1 MSDVQAESSKTLPKA
16 TQPEKRRNKP
26 LLSIRARLI
35 VVALL
40 AISPLMVERVR
51 GLERARFERGAIAR
65 SQVIDLAR
73 SGIAAQREVIDSTR
87 VLLHAAARVYTKMPL
102 AAQDCNQLLG
112 DLSSNIPWIRMLAAI
127 GHNGQVKCGS
137 DPTVIGLNISDRP
150 YFQNALQSRDFA
162 LSDYLIRRVNGV
174 PGLMATFPVIKDG
187 NQVTAVVAAS
197 LDLNWISDVTASAA
211 QGLGTEVVV
220 IDGGG
225 TVLAASAGEQELV
238 GKNFAGH
245 GLTNEL
251 LAQDE
256 GTTTTRDYDGTKR
269 ILGFIRVPWTNA
281 RLAVGVDET
290 VVHSGIDREITIAY
304 AQLGVFG
311 MLVLLA
317 AWFGGERLILRPI
330 RSLVRT
336 ATRFGRGDLRARA
349 ADDSWMAEFEPLAA
363 PFDDMAR
370 KLAAREEELRIA
382 NQHLEELASL
392 DGLTGLANRRGFD
405 RELDRAWRQA
415 EELEEPLALMMIDI
429 YHFKLFNDR
438 YGHVQGDACL
448 RAVGETLSLVALNE
462 ALMVARYGGEEFAL
476 LLPRL
481 DLERAVA
488 LAEEARCSIEELS
501 MTRADAPCGMVTIS
515 IGVESRVPQP
525 GQKSACLVEAADRAL
540 YDAKRRGRNAVVAHA
555 SLLLSAAS

>member
-1 MSDVQAESSKTLPKA
+1 MSDVRAKSPKTLPQA
-16 TQPEKRRNKP
+16 TPTGKRRNKP

-40 AISPLMVERVR
+40 AIAPLMVERVR
-51 GLERARFERGAIAR
+51 GLERARVERGAIAR

-87 VLLHAAARVYTKMPL
+87 ALLRAAARVYTKMPL
-102 AAQDCNQLLG
+102 PAQDCNQLLG
-112 DLSSNIPWIRMLAAI
+112 DLSSNVPWIRMLAVV
-127 GHNGQVKCGS
+127 GRNGQVKCGS
-137 DPTVIGLNISDRP
+137 DPVVIGLNIGDRP

-162 LSDYLIRRVNGV
+162 LSDYLIRRVSGV

-187 NQVTAVVAAS
+187 SQVAAVVAAS
-197 LDLNWISDVTASAA
+197 LDLNWISEVTASAA
-211 QGLGTEVVV
+211 QGAGTEVIV

-225 TVLAASAGEQELV
+225 TVLAASAGEQDLV

-245 GLTNEL
+245 ELTKQL
-251 LAQDE
+251 LAKEE
-256 GTTTTRDYDGTKR
+256 GTTATRDYDGTKR
-269 ILGFIRVPWTNA
+269 ILGFTRVPWTNA
-281 RLAVGVDET
+281 RLAVGVDEA
-290 VVHSGIDREITIAY
+290 VVHSGIDREISIAY
-304 AQLGVFG
+304 VQLGVFG
-311 MLVLLA
+311 VLVLLA

-349 ADDSWMAEFEPLAA
+349 ADEPWMAEFEPLAA
-363 PFDDMAR
+363 AFDDMAR

-415 EELEEPLALMMIDI
+415 EELQEPLALMMIDI
-429 YHFKLFNDR
+429 DHFKLFNDR

-488 LAEEARCSIEELS
+488 LAEEARRSIEGLS
-501 MTRADAPCGMVTIS
+501 MTHADAPCGMVTIS
-515 IGVESRVPQP
+515 IGVESCVPQG
-525 GQKSACLVEAADRAL
+525 GQRAACLIEAADRAL